1 MKQKIRRRELLWWG
15 GAAAVAG
22 VTCSFVRH
30 RSAPALTRVRLRAM
44 GAPLELTVP
53 RGAAAVV
60 VPRVLGPLRE
70 VEQRMSAFRPDSE
83 LSRLNAAAA
92 SAEVE
97 LSGPLATVLAT
108 CRRFHRLTEGAFDPT
123 VGPLLET
130 WGFRSLAARPAGPAL
145 REALGRVGLDRV
157 RCDGTRVCFAA
168 EGVAVDLGGIAVGY
182 GVDQAVGALA
192 AGPGCLVNAGGD
204 VRAAGP
210 RPDGAPWVVGI
221 QDPVGG
227 SGVFA
232 TIQLEANRAVTTS
245 GTYQKFV
252 DVGRR
257 RVSHIFDPRTGDSPQ
272 EVISATVVADT
283 AMEADALATACVVLG
298 GREALALLE
307 RVPRVEGLLVLRRGG
322 RHQIEGTPGLAARIL
337 RSV

>member
-1 MKQKIRRRELLWWG
+1 MKPKIHRRQLLWWG

-22 VTCSFVRH
+22 VTYSFVR
-30 RSAPALTRVRLRAM
+30 RRPAPALTRIRLRAM
-44 GAPLELTVP
+44 GAPLELTLPP
-53 RGAAAVV
+53 RAATAV

-70 VEQRMSAFRPDSE
+70 VERRMSAFRPDSE

-92 SAEVE
+92 SAAVEV
-97 LSGPLATVLAT
+97 SGPLATILAS
-108 CRRFHRLTEGAFDPT
+108 CRRFHRVTEGAFDPT

-130 WGFRSLAARPAGPAL
+130 WGFRSHAARPAAPAL
-145 REALGRVGLDRV
+145 RAALGRIGLDRV

-168 EGVAVDLGGIAVGY
+168 EGVALDLGGIAVGY
-182 GVDQAVGALA
+182 GVDQAVEALA

-221 QDPVGG
+221 QDPVAG

-272 EVISATVVADT
+272 EVLSATVVADT

-307 RVPRVEGLLVLRRGG
+307 RVPRVEGLLVLRDAGG
-322 RHQIEGTPGLAARIL
+322 HRVAGTSGLPARIL